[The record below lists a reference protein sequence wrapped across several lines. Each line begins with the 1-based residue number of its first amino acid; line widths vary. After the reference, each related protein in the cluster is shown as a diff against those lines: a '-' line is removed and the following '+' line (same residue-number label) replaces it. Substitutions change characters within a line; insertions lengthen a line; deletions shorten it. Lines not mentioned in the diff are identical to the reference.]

1 MFRLVLFP
9 ADPPRSVSGLVWVI
23 WPFYRGPGHVSE
35 CLGWV
40 LGSSCVFRPADPP
53 SSVPGHGLGNR
64 AALLR
69 RRTICF
75 SRYSVFC
82 PADPPRSVPGHGLG
96 NRAALLRHRI
106 IGFRVRFFFVLP
118 TPPLGA
124 GGALGNFTTPTVAQ
138 DYVIFLLFGGII

>member
-69 RRTICF
+69 
-75 SRYSVFC
+75 
-82 PADPPRSVPGHGLG
+82 
-96 NRAALLRHRI
+96 HRI